1 MEESTVANEVPQGAS
16 NETAQETSGSGV
28 LGLRTDERT
37 GRKIVETVA
46 TATKPTEVPTQAAPQ
61 EKNSEPSQQPVE
73 SQQSEP
79 QQAEPQQVQQSQQP
93 VRQPVIPQV
102 QYYSPAEMSL
112 AMQLGNVDESRI
124 PPEYQPQY
132 MALKQKNAPPP
143 KSEAELRTEF
153 LDTVN
158 KMAKEQAM
166 KDVGLTE
173 DQLQVGEFSD
183 DENIRQNI
191 ERYKT
196 ALEVNRAK
204 IVSGYGEQIRLAQEQ
219 AKQNNAF
226 KQDVASWIDQQ
237 RQAEP
242 NFDKIGFF
250 MQEHYKTM
258 PYEKAATIA
267 PAIQKAMK
275 GQLDPQSAEIVK
287 AYYEDCRKEFYA
299 KKNGTSTTPTPKAPS
314 VEKKGSGLEV
324 EKPIDYASQLR
335 TASVR
340 DKSAI
345 VAAWLNSMTTHR

>member
-1 MEESTVANEVPQGAS
+1 MEESTVVNEAPQGAT
-16 NETAQETSGSGV
+16 NETTQETSSPGV

-37 GRKIVETVA
+37 GRKVVETI
-46 TATKPTEVPTQAAPQ
+46 TSKPTETTQETAPQ
-61 EKNSEPSQQPVE
+61 AETNQQQAEQPVE
-73 SQQSEP
+73 PQQSESQQTQQVP
-79 QQAEPQQVQQSQQP
+79 QQQVQQP
-93 VRQPVIPQV
+93 VAPQV
-102 QYYSPAEMSL
+102 QYYNPAEMSL
-112 AMQLGNVDESRI
+112 AMQLGQVDESRI

-132 MALKQKNAPPP
+132 MAMKQKNTPPP

-173 DQLQVGEFSD
+173 DQLQMGEFSD
-183 DENIRQNI
+183 DENLRQNI

-204 IVSGYGEQIRLAQEQ
+204 IVSGYGEQIRMAQEQ

-226 KQDVASWIDQQ
+226 KQDVAAWIDQQ

-267 PAIQKAMK
+267 PAIEKAMK

-287 AYYEDCRKEFYA
+287 AYYDDCRKEFYA

-314 VEKKGSGLEV
+314 VEKKGSGIDV

-335 TASVR
+335 TASAR
-340 DKSAI
+340 DKTAI
-345 VAAWLNSMTTHR
+345 VSAWLNSMTNHR

>member
-1 MEESTVANEVPQGAS
+1 MEESTVVNEAPQGAT
-16 NETAQETSGSGV
+16 NETTQETSSPGT

-37 GRKIVETVA
+37 GRKIVETIA
-46 TATKPTEVPTQAAPQ
+46 PSQHTETPKETAPQ
-61 EKNSEPSQQPVE
+61 AESGETSQQPVE
-73 SQQSEP
+73 
-79 QQAEPQQVQQSQQP
+79 PQQVPQAPQPQVQQP
-93 VRQPVIPQV
+93 PVIPQV
-102 QYYSPAEMSL
+102 QYYNPAEMSL
-112 AMQLGNVDESRI
+112 AMQLGQVDESRI

-132 MALKQKNAPPP
+132 MAMKQKNAPPP
-143 KSEAELRTEF
+143 KSEAELRNEF

-158 KMAKEQAM
+158 KMAKEQAL

-173 DQLQVGEFSD
+173 DQLSMGEFSD
-183 DENIRQNI
+183 DEELKQNI

-196 ALEVNRAK
+196 AMEVNRAK
-204 IVSGYGEQIRLAQEQ
+204 IVSGYGEQVRMAQERANQ
-219 AKQNNAF
+219 ENAF
-226 KQDVASWIDQQ
+226 KKGVADWITEQ

-242 NFDKIGFF
+242 HFDEIGFF

-287 AYYEDCRKEFYA
+287 SYYDDCRKEFYA
-299 KKNGTSTTPTPKAPS
+299 KKNGTSTKPMPKAPS
-314 VEKKGSGLEV
+314 VEKKGSGIDI

-345 VAAWLNSMTTHR
+345 VAAWLDSMNHHR

>member
-1 MEESTVANEVPQGAS
+1 MEESTVVNETPQGAT
-16 NETAQETSGSGV
+16 NETPQETPSNGT

-37 GRKIVETVA
+37 GRKIVETITTPPKSEA
-46 TATKPTEVPTQAAPQ
+46 PTQAAPQ
-61 EKNSEPSQQPVE
+61 AEGNESNQQPTEQPVE
-73 SQQSEP
+73 PSKQAVFP
-79 QQAEPQQVQQSQQP
+79 QQQAQQP
-93 VRQPVIPQV
+93 IVPQV

-112 AMQLGNVDESRI
+112 AMQLGNVDEARI

-132 MALKQKNAPPP
+132 MAMKQKNNPPP

-158 KMAKEQAM
+158 KMAREQAM

-173 DQLQVGEFSD
+173 DQLQMGEFSD
-183 DENIRQNI
+183 DEELRQNV

-204 IVSGYGEQIRLAQEQ
+204 IVSGYGEQIRMAQEQ
-219 AKQNNAF
+219 AKQENAF
-226 KQDVASWIDQQ
+226 KQGVSDWINQQ

-242 NFDKIGFF
+242 HFDEIGFF

-287 AYYEDCRKEFYA
+287 SYYDDCRKEFYA
-299 KKNGTSTTPTPKAPS
+299 KKNGTSTKPTPKAPS

-324 EKPIDYASQLR
+324 EKPIDYAEQLR

-345 VAAWLNSMTTHR
+345 VSAWLNSMTTHR

>member
-1 MEESTVANEVPQGAS
+1 MEESTVVNEAPQGAT
-16 NETAQETSGSGV
+16 NEATQETSSTGT

-37 GRKIVETVA
+37 GRKIVETVTTPPKSA
-46 TATKPTEVPTQAAPQ
+46 ETPTQTAPQAESSEANQQPTE
-61 EKNSEPSQQPVE
+61 QPVE
-73 SQQSEP
+73 P
-79 QQAEPQQVQQSQQP
+79 QQPPVFPPQQPP
-93 VRQPVIPQV
+93 VTPQV
-102 QYYSPAEMSL
+102 QYYNPAEMSL

-132 MALKQKNAPPP
+132 MAMKQKNAPPP

-158 KMAKEQAM
+158 KMAKEQAL

-173 DQLQVGEFSD
+173 DQLQMGEFSD
-183 DENIRQNI
+183 DEELRQNI

-196 ALEVNRAK
+196 AMEVNRAK
-204 IVSGYGEQIRLAQEQ
+204 IVSGYGEQVRMAQEKANQ
-219 AKQNNAF
+219 ENAF
-226 KQDVASWIDQQ
+226 KQGVSDWINEQ

-242 NFDKIGFF
+242 HFDEIGFF

-267 PAIQKAMK
+267 PAIHKAMN

-287 AYYEDCRKEFYA
+287 SYYDDCRKEFYA

-314 VEKKGSGLEV
+314 VEKKGSGLDI

-345 VAAWLNSMTTHR
+345 VAAWLDSMNHHR